1 MPIFAITV
9 EISSILSDY
18 YIGRCKG
25 MHTNDPN
32 VQELEQTIMKYKRT
46 VYGIAMT
53 QLKNKHE
60 ADDVFQEVFLL
71 YFLKK
76 PVFDNENAKRAWLIR
91 TALNKCRQYNY
102 GKWNSNTD
110 KTFEPPDDRLAD
122 FESKYDSEIF
132 DAVRGLPE
140 GLREPLYLHC
150 FLGLSVNE
158 TASLL
163 GIKASTAS
171 MRLSRAKKILQ
182 GKMEGE

>member
-1 MPIFAITV
+1 
-9 EISSILSDY
+9 
-18 YIGRCKG
+18 

-46 VYGIAMT
+46 VYGIALT

-163 GIKASTAS
+163 GIRANTAS

-182 GKMEGE
+182 RKMEGE

>member
-1 MPIFAITV
+1 
-9 EISSILSDY
+9 
-18 YIGRCKG
+18 

-46 VYGIAMT
+46 VYGIALT

-171 MRLSRAKKILQ
+171 MIITLLFIFYGLFTQSHSFAFPYSHISTIP
-182 GKMEGE
+182 